1 MEFINSWVEVDQVKT
16 MIGQRTKLCS
26 QRINFFKHLNQLL
39 KSTSQAIF
47 LSKYVFGTE
56 IIHLPEGFNSHLE
69 SAPLAKLDQLESTY
83 KDYISTIKDIENK
96 FVRESLS
103 IGYKKFLTAMK
114 SQESIAAGQKN
125 SVYNQKNFLN
135 KLRINAE
142 IIYMIES

>member
-1 MEFINSWVEVDQVKT
+1 
-16 MIGQRTKLCS
+16 
-26 QRINFFKHLNQLL
+26 
-39 KSTSQAIF
+39 
-47 LSKYVFGTE
+47 
-56 IIHLPEGFNSHLE
+56 LE
-69 SAPLAKLDQLESTY
+69 SAPLVKLDQLESTY

-125 SVYNQKNFLN
+125 HAHNQKNFLN